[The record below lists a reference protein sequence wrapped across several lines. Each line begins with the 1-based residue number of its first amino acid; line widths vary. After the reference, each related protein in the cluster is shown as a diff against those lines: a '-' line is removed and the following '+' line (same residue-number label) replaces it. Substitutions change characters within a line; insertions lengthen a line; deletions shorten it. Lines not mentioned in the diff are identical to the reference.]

1 MSERNLE
8 QEKIEKQRQIPFHM
22 HINLELLE
30 YSYLTC
36 AMLLE
41 VPHMAAHQFDQ
52 RKKLS
57 RTFHY
62 QLRNAEKSPLV
73 SIFFV
78 RHKYALYHILETK
91 FEPFWIYLFSSI
103 TLLFII

>member
-41 VPHMAAHQFDQ
+41 VPHMAAHQFEQ

-62 QLRNAEKSPLV
+62 QLRNADKSPLV
-73 SIFFV
+73 SFRGLGEGVICWGV
-78 RHKYALYHILETK
+78 GLGGCET
-91 FEPFWIYLFSSI
+91 EQGIVI
-103 TLLFII
+103 V